1 MSSLRDRQIRE
12 VLDEDKNIDRRVF
25 DIAKDQVRLWDES
38 VLPKKTRDMEAEMS
52 VDKLIEVINKTIE
65 RKVVSLEA
73 LLSGMSSRD
82 RLEQR
87 SYESV
92 VDNGDIITAYN
103 QLVRILMTTGISRTS
118 QELIKVKFQEMKPNI
133 DAMMYGLDELIRY
146 LFQSG
151 KSSKEI
157 FQLVRSQAVYN
168 VINKQLYRGS
178 SYRPIEQGDLTV
190 SIREIISKLS
200 EVQRAKLE
208 QISQQD
214 VSERSLL
221 NFPVEQQ
228 NEEVKIRALEAE
240 LGVPL
245 PRKLL
250 AEYGGEEK
258 EQAVSEFAGFNR
270 EALVK
275 TEQDYARQLQHYEQ
289 QKKAREDQIKQ
300 EKRDVRVIYRQK
312 QGMEAQS
319 EQLLR
324 SQRYFDQDDDKADE
338 NVVREVPLA
347 RDIAVLQQRI
357 EDKIDTIQRLEEEV
371 REIAQDIKDFK
382 ANTEI
387 YKKDIMEQMGTVGLK
402 GTVSKARKRA
412 VKEEAAEEKSGK
424 VPEAKVEEEEE
435 EELVPLASATSGA
448 RMPYFS
454 RQFLNERSI
463 DELLNIASQE
473 FNYRPRVNTS
483 RETIIKTIEQRQK
496 LIRPDLRDM
505 IGFGKSGG
513 MNINMIKQDNKRHI
527 ARPDESWKLKKGV
540 MERQR
545 LEQIASEDKKEE
557 DLYGSG
563 NMDFMDDRNDI
574 YKVQRKY
581 RM

>member
-38 VLPKKTRDMEAEMS
+38 ILPKKTRDMEAEMS

-73 LLSGMSSRD
+73 LLSGITSKD
-82 RLEQR
+82 RLDQR
-87 SYESV
+87 AYESV

-133 DAMMYGLDELIRY
+133 DAVMYGLDELIRY

-168 VINKQLYRGS
+168 VIDKQLYRGS

-190 SIREIISKLS
+190 SIREMISKLS

-214 VSERSLL
+214 VGERSLL
-221 NFPVEQQ
+221 KFPVEQQ

-275 TEQDYARQLQHYEQ
+275 TEQDYARQLQYYEQ
-289 QKKAREDQIKQ
+289 QKKTREDQIKQ
-300 EKRDVRVIYRQK
+300 EKRDVRAIYRQK
-312 QGMEAQS
+312 QGLEAQS

-324 SQRYFDQDDDKADE
+324 SQRYFDVDDDKDDQD
-338 NVVREVPLA
+338 VVREVPLA
-347 RDIAVLQQRI
+347 QDIARLAQLI
-357 EDKIDTIQRLEEEV
+357 KKKISTINRLEAEV
-371 REIAQDIKDFK
+371 IQNVQDIKDFK

-402 GTVSKARKRA
+402 GTVSKARKRT
-412 VKEEAAEEKSGK
+412 VKEEVPEEKSGK
-424 VPEAKVEEEEE
+424 VPEEEEVIVEEE
-435 EELVPLASATSGA
+435 LAPLSSATSGA

-454 RQFLNERSI
+454 RQFLNERPI
-463 DELLNIASQE
+463 NELLAIASDIY
-473 FNYRPRVNTS
+473 NYRPRASTS
-483 RETIIKTIEQRQK
+483 REKIIKTIEQRQNK
-496 LIRPDLRDM
+496 IRPDLRDM

-513 MNINMIKQDNKRHI
+513 MNINMIKQDARRI
-527 ARPDESWKLKKGV
+527 ARPDESWKLKKGA

>member
-38 VLPKKTRDMEAEMS
+38 ILPKKTRDMEAEMS
-52 VDKLIEVINKTIE
+52 VDKLVEVINKTIE

-73 LLSGMSSRD
+73 LLSGITSKD
-82 RLEQR
+82 RLDQR
-87 SYESV
+87 AYESV
-92 VDNGDIITAYN
+92 VDNGDVITAYN

-133 DAMMYGLDELIRY
+133 DAVMYGLDELIRY

-190 SIREIISKLS
+190 SIREMISKLS

-214 VSERSLL
+214 IGERSLL
-221 NFPVEQQ
+221 KFPVEQQ

-275 TEQDYARQLQHYEQ
+275 TEQDYARQLRHYEQ

-324 SQRYFDQDDDKADE
+324 SQRYFDVDDDKADE

-402 GTVSKARKRA
+402 GTVSKARKRT
-412 VKEEAAEEKSGK
+412 VKEEVPEEKSGK
-424 VPEAKVEEEEE
+424 VPEEEVEVE
-435 EELVPLASATSGA
+435 EELVPLSSATSGA
-448 RMPYFS
+448 RMPFFS
-454 RQFLNERSI
+454 RRFLNERSI

-483 RETIIKTIEQRQK
+483 RDTIIKTIEQRQK

-513 MNINMIKQDNKRHI
+513 MNINMIKQDARRI
-527 ARPDESWKLKKGV
+527 ARPDESWKLKKGA